1 MATCGGGAIPSRRF
15 TSVFNRLG
23 LYRQRGA
30 GRCGLCGQDRVMTEA
45 HVPPQ
50 SCGNSGEVRERAQ
63 WVSDVGGA
71 RLGPYKPGGV
81 SVYGL
86 CRDCNA
92 LTSDKADPAY
102 IDFHRRVSS
111 VLGENVQLLLVEP
124 GQLPVR
130 VAPGLV
136 ARSVLAGMF
145 AINDRLQDHFPDV
158 ARGLREKSDDLR
170 LSDDLQLRLALTTG
184 RKSRIGG
191 PVGYMRVLGQ
201 RAFYMPLADIWFP
214 PLAWCLRSVKSA
226 EASLGVELTAAWGD
240 VSDWIRYGPDLVTDL
255 RNVTR
260 TLPVA
265 QPPQFGADEWML
277 LTGDETMTAL
287 EGRPRR

>member
-1 MATCGGGAIPSRRF
+1 M
-15 TSVFNRLG
+15 FNRLG

-30 GRCGLCGQDRVMTEA
+30 GRCGLCGQNRVMTEA
-45 HVPPQ
+45 HVPPR
-50 SCGNSGEVRERAQ
+50 SCGNSGAARERAQ

-71 RLGPYKPGGV
+71 RLGPYKAGGL

-86 CRDCNA
+86 CRDCNE

-102 IDFHRRVSS
+102 IDLHRRVST
-111 VLGENVQLLLVEP
+111 VLGGNVQRLLVEP

-130 VAPGLV
+130 MAPGLV

-145 AINDRLQDHFPDV
+145 AINDRLQGDLPDL
-158 ARGLREKSDDLR
+158 AQGLREKRDDLR
-170 LSDDLQLRLALTTG
+170 LPDDLQLRLALTPG
-184 RKSRIGG
+184 PRSRIGG
-191 PVGYMRVLGQ
+191 PVGYMRVIGQ

-214 PLAWCLRSVKSA
+214 PLAWHLGSGRSVDP
-226 EASLGVELTAAWGD
+226 SLGDDLTADWVN
-240 VSDWIRYGPDLVTDL
+240 VSDWIRYGSDLMTDL

-260 TLPVA
+260 TPPVMH
-265 QPPQFGADEWML
+265 PPQFGADEWVV
-277 LTGDETMTAL
+277 LTGGETMTAL